1 MFLGA
6 HVFREKLT
14 DMEGGNLEDRLKQ
27 LVKQIDTDNSGTIS
41 SEELAFL
48 DSQILPVSQC
58 TETAVRDVSF

>member
-41 SEELAFL
+41 SEELAFWIAK
-48 DSQILPVSQC
+48 SYQ
-58 TETAVRDVSF
+58 